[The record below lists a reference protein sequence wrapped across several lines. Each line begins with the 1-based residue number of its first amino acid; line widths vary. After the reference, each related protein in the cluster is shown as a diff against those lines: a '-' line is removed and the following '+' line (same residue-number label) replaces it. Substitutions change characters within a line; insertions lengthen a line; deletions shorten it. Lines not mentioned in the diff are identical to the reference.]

1 MTISLN
7 HARREEARVGE
18 MSDTW
23 VLKWD
28 YRGGDTIKNPFL
40 FGGAAGR
47 VELKATTEAEMTS
60 EIDFHLGDNSSA
72 EAVTAASVH
81 DSKSAEA
88 VGADIGKHQA
98 HPLKVFIENGGYLV
112 TADGSA
118 DTVFETDSDETM
130 AAFMAAYR
138 RAYLAS

>member
-1 MTISLN
+1 MSIHLN
-7 HARREEARVGE
+7 VARREQARVGE

-28 YRGGDTIKNPFL
+28 YRGGSTITNPFL

-47 VELKATTEAEMTS
+47 VELKATTEAELTS

-72 EAVTAASVH
+72 KAMAASVH
-81 DSKSAEA
+81 DCNSAEA
-88 VGADIGKHQA
+88 VGANLGKHQA

-112 TADGSA
+112 TADNSA

-138 RAYLAS
+138 GAYLAS